1 MVQEISNFFLT
12 AQQLEKIES
21 GLFFITGTGRC
32 GSTLLQSMLMSH
44 SRIFIPPE
52 TGFFWKF
59 DPAIKF
65 KDPVPEEQLDQY
77 IQSCLENWWWQAL
90 ELDNEAFI
98 NAVKN
103 GMRSSRSVFL
113 WLLWQLSRNTGKV
126 KWGEKTSGHGLFIE
140 KTLDWFP
147 QAKFIHIYRDP
158 RDVAASF
165 RSQYWWTT
173 DSIIPSAYH
182 CREVLA
188 RLKHWA
194 EKLGNDKFLCI
205 QYEKLI
211 SQPEVELRR
220 VCEFLGEEF
229 ELGMLNFFER
239 QQLGYVDVE
248 GDWKSLTRQPLT
260 KSRIRLYRQRLKPRE
275 IKLVERILA
284 SLLTDYEYQPEQ
296 LSYRYDWRLINWLAL
311 TFWQLKSLFTGIRTN
326 FVDDNLVKER
336 KRMLVSSDS
345 P

>member
-1 MVQEISNFFLT
+1 MVQEEANSYLT
-12 AQQLEKIES
+12 AQQQEKIES

-59 DPAIKF
+59 DPSLKF
-65 KDPVPEEQLDQY
+65 KDPLPEVQLSQY
-77 IQSCLENWWWQAL
+77 LQSCLDNWWWQAL
-90 ELDNEAFI
+90 ALDERAFI
-98 NAVKN
+98 KAVN
-103 GMRSSRSVFL
+103 QGMRSSREIFL
-113 WLLWQLSRNTGKV
+113 WLLWQLSRNSGKER
-126 KWGEKTSGHGLFIE
+126 WGEKTSGHGLFLK

-147 QAKFIHIYRDP
+147 HAKFIHIYRDP

-188 RLKHWA
+188 RLQPWT
-194 EKLGNDKFLCI
+194 EKLGNDQFLCL

-211 SQPEVELRR
+211 VQPEVELRR
-220 VCEFLGEEF
+220 VCEFLGEDF
-229 ELGMLNFFER
+229 ESGMLNFFAR

-260 KSRIRLYRQRLKPRE
+260 KSRQGLYRQRLKSRE
-275 IKLVERILA
+275 IKLVEKILG
-284 SLLTDYEYQPEQ
+284 SLLTDYGYQPEQ
-296 LSYRYDWRLINWLAL
+296 LSSRYDWRLINWLAL
-311 TFWQLKSLFTGIRTN
+311 TFWRLKFFWTGIRTD

-336 KRMLVSSDS
+336 REKGQEF
-345 P
+345 

>member
-1 MVQEISNFFLT
+1 MVQERSNFCLT

-59 DPAIKF
+59 DPSIKF
-65 KDPVPEEQLDQY
+65 EDPLPDSQVEEY
-77 IQSCLENWWWQAL
+77 IQSCIENWWWQAL

-98 NAVKN
+98 KAVKN
-103 GMRSSRSVFL
+103 GMHSSRKVFL
-113 WLLWQLSRNTGKV
+113 WLLWQLSKNTGKLRL
-126 KWGEKTSGHGLFIE
+126 GEKTSGHGLFID
-140 KTLDWFP
+140 KTLNWFP

-182 CREVLA
+182 CRDVLA
-188 RLKHWA
+188 RLKPLA
-194 EKLGNDKFLCI
+194 EKLGNEQFLCI

-211 SQPEVELRR
+211 NQPEVELRR
-220 VCEFLGEEF
+220 VCEFLGERF
-229 ELGMLNFFER
+229 EVGMLNFCER

-248 GDWKSLTRQPLT
+248 ADWKNLTRQSLT
-260 KSRIRLYRQRLKPRE
+260 KSRIGLYRQRLKPRE
-275 IKLVERILA
+275 IKLVEIIVGSFLK
-284 SLLTDYEYQPEQ
+284 DYGYQSEQ
-296 LSYRYDWRLINWLAL
+296 LSYRYYWRLINDLELKIWQIKYLL
-311 TFWQLKSLFTGIRTN
+311 TGMRTN
-326 FVDDNLVKER
+326 FVDENRVKAR
-336 KRMLVSSDS
+336 RC
-345 P
+345 